1 MNTIEWI
8 LIRATGM
15 SAVVLL
21 TASMVLGLMMSLR
34 MRPKRWPAVVTNDIH
49 QFVTSL
55 ALWVTG
61 AHLALLIVDEVSGIR
76 LRDLVIPFMASSQPI
91 AMGVGTIAV
100 LALVVV
106 WVSSIN
112 RAKIGHARWRSLHA
126 LAFVAYVMAMAH
138 GIFGGTD
145 TSQIWAWPVY
155 AASIGIVGWLT
166 MKRIQASRATQ
177 PHPHPHAPAVTRP
190 AVVATRPALPPIT
203 DALPVLEHRPVP
215 QHGPRKPARL

>member
-61 AHLALLIVDEVSGIR
+61 AHLALLLVDNVSGIS
-76 LRDLVIPFMASSQPI
+76 LRDLVIPFLASSQRI

-100 LALVVV
+100 LALAVV
-106 WVSSIN
+106 WITSIN
-112 RAKIGHARWRSLHA
+112 RTKIGHSRWRTIHFT
-126 LAFVAYVMAMAH
+126 AFVAYVMAIAH

-145 TSQIWAWPVY
+145 TSQTWAWPVY
-155 AASIGIVGWLT
+155 ATSVGLVGWLM
-166 MKRIQASRATQ
+166 MKRIRTSRTPAPRLQAQ
-177 PHPHPHAPAVTRP
+177 PVARP
-190 AVVATRPALPPIT
+190 ARVVTQPALPPMA
-203 DALPVLEHRPVP
+203 DSALPVLEHRPVT
-215 QHGPRKPARL
+215 QGPRKPVRL

>member
-1 MNTIEWI
+1 MNTTEWI

-61 AHLALLIVDEVSGIR
+61 AHLALLVVDNVSGIG
-76 LRDLVIPFMASSQPI
+76 LRDLVIPFLASSQRI

-100 LALVVV
+100 LALAVV

-112 RAKIGHARWRSLHA
+112 RAKIGHSRWRTIHYT
-126 LAFVAYVMAMAH
+126 AFLAYVMAIAH

-145 TSQIWAWPVY
+145 TSQMWAWPVY
-155 AASIGIVGWLT
+155 AASVGIVGWLT
-166 MKRIQASRATQ
+166 MKRIRTAREHEPRHET
-177 PHPHPHAPAVTRP
+177 PPMPRP
-190 AVVATRPALPPIT
+190 AVVAAQRALPPT
-203 DALPVLEHRPVP
+203 SGAALPVLEHRPVT
-215 QHGPRKPARL
+215 QQGPRKPVRL

>member
-1 MNTIEWI
+1 MNTTEWI

-21 TASMVLGLMMSLR
+21 TASMVLGLMLSLR

-61 AHLALLIVDEVSGIR
+61 AHLALLIIDNASGIG
-76 LRDLVIPFMASSQPI
+76 LRDLVIPFLTSSQRI

-100 LALVVV
+100 LALAVV

-112 RAKIGHARWRSLHA
+112 RTTIGHSRWRTLHYT
-126 LAFVAYVMAMAH
+126 AFLAYVMAIAH

-145 TSQIWAWPVY
+145 TSQMWAWPVY
-155 AASIGIVGWLT
+155 AASIAIVGWLT
-166 MKRIQASRATQ
+166 MTRIRTARN
-177 PHPHPHAPAVTRP
+177 HAQRRPAPPVTRP
-190 AVVATRPALPPIT
+190 AVVTAQQSLPPIT
-203 DALPVLEHRPVP
+203 GTALPVLEHRPVT
-215 QHGPRKPARL
+215 QTGPRKPVRL